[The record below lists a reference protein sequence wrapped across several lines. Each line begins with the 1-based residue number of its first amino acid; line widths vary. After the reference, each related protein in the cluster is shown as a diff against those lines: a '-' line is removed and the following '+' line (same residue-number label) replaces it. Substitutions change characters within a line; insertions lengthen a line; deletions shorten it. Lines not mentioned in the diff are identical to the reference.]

1 MKNILEVEGLTV
13 RFGRNWVLRDLSFS
27 VEEGGALAVI
37 GPNGAGKTVLFEALI
52 GIVPYEGVV
61 RWAPGVRIGYV
72 PQKLDIDRDLPIT
85 GADLLTARAVVAKVS
100 KQEAVETL
108 EQVGL
113 AASVRDQLIGT
124 LSGGQFQR
132 LLLATALIGRP
143 NVILLDEATAG
154 VDQLG
159 GGLLYEMLHRL
170 QKERSLTLLLISHEL
185 SVVYRYAATVLC
197 LAGARVPSC
206 YGAPQEILT
215 PAMLAELYGAPMGF
229 HVHHGEGHD
238 G

>member
-1 MKNILEVEGLTV
+1 MTKILEVEGLTV
-13 RFGRNWVLRDLSFS
+13 HFGHNLVLRDLSFS

-37 GPNGAGKTVLFEALI
+37 GPNGAGKTVLFETLI
-52 GIVPYEGVV
+52 GTIPHEGVV

-85 GADLLTARAVVAKVS
+85 GADLLASKAVVANVS
-100 KQEAVETL
+100 TEEAMNTL
-108 EQVGL
+108 DQVRL
-113 AASVRDQLIGT
+113 PSSVKDQLIGT

-143 NVILLDEATAG
+143 NVVLLDEATAG
-154 VDQLG
+154 VDQVG
-159 GGLLYEMLHRL
+159 GGLLYEMLRRL
-170 QKERSLTLLLISHEL
+170 QKESSLTLLLISHEL
-185 SVVYRYAATVLC
+185 SVVYRYAGTVLC

-215 PAMLAELYGAPMGF
+215 PTMLAELYGAPVGF
-229 HVHHGEGHD
+229 HVHRGEDHD
-238 G
+238 V

>member
-1 MKNILEVEGLTV
+1 MKNILEVQGLTV
-13 RFGRNWVLRDLSFS
+13 RFGRNLVLRDLSFS

-52 GIVPYEGVV
+52 GIIPYEGVV

-85 GADLLTARAVVAKVS
+85 GADLLTAKAVVAKVS
-100 KQEAVETL
+100 RREAVETL

-206 YGAPQEILT
+206 YGAPREILT